1 MTWTNAY
8 TVKQVG
14 TFLKKRRRERGYTQ
28 DEFAEMVGV
37 SHATLSALENGKSV
51 STKTLE
57 LALQLLG
64 LRLVVV
70 PKNAEVSVTVPSQRA
85 KHEI

>member
-14 TFLKKRRRERGYTQ
+14 TFLKKTRRERGYTQ

-70 PKNAEVSVTVPSQRA
+70 PKNAEVSVTVPSQGA
-85 KHEI
+85 KREI